1 MLEAGREADKALTD
15 PKLAAR
21 LRRQPLMRRGCR
33 MGDEA
38 LGIAEIVGDPRQLQR
53 VEKAERPGLAALDLE
68 TDQGRS
74 GTHLFLDQ
82 RRLWMIGAAGIN
94 QPRDFRVLRQD
105 IGDGR
110 S

>member
-15 PKLAAR
+15 PKLTAR

-38 LGIAEIVGDPRQLQR
+38 LGIAEIVGDPCQLQR
-53 VEKAERPGLAALDLE
+53 VEATERSGFAALDLE

-74 GTHLFLDQ
+74 GAHLFLDQ
-82 RRLWMIGAAGIN
+82 GCLRMIGAAGID
-94 QPRDFRVLRQD
+94 QPRDF
-105 IGDGR
+105 
-110 S
+110 